1 MTDTL
6 NPREAQSIF
15 ENCPLPAVVLDAQGT
30 VLGTNDAFADLAGP
44 SQSHGLAGKQVND
57 LTNPTLKQLLSVYP
71 RLDWEDSSGRV
82 RNIYIQR
89 VMLADDGSKEV
100 RFFVDRSERVRLESA
115 NTVLEQKLQQNQLT
129 DSLTGL
135 LNQRGIVLAL
145 EPQIARCRRY
155 NSTLSVVMMAVD
167 APVEREKLLVE
178 IAHLLKDQLRWADLI
193 GCTNDQEFM
202 LALPETP
209 ETAALQLANKL
220 TPLLEETGASKLA
233 GTSIWSCFGIA
244 GWRKND
250 NAPSLLTRASNALIQ
265 ARNSDSSNSI
275 AL

>member
-1 MTDTL
+1 MTDSL

-15 ENCPLPAVVLDAQGT
+15 ENCPLPAVVLDAQGK

-44 SQSHGLAGKQVND
+44 SQTCDLIGKSVKDLA
-57 LTNPTLKQLLSVYP
+57 NPTLKQLLSVYP

-89 VMLADDGSKEV
+89 VMLAEDGSKEV

-115 NTVLEQKLQQNQLT
+115 NTALEQKLQQNQLT

-167 APVEREKLLVE
+167 APIEREKLLVV

-193 GCTNDQEFM
+193 GCTKDQEFM

-209 ETAALQLANKL
+209 ETAALQLTDKL
-220 TPLLEETGASKLA
+220 TPLLEETGINKLS
-233 GTSIWSCFGIA
+233 GTAIWSCFGIA

-265 ARNSDSSNSI
+265 ARNSASSNSI